1 MAYRTYINDHEW
13 LGNNEYSEIIFD
25 ELKRQ
30 GCPFDEEWDV
40 GFKEPFEVKDL
51 DGLVKAVERHL
62 MHLYN
67 TNPKQLSS
75 LSIFANVENGDNRGY
90 TENQLTLRLQE
101 FSNYGY
107 LFYSVNLLKYV
118 GEEGKDW
125 EFYWERDKESNE
137 LVCHYRLINDGKC
150 LFKAY

>member
-13 LGNNEYSEIIFD
+13 LGNNEYSKEIFE
-25 ELKRQ
+25 ELERQ
-30 GCPFDEEWDV
+30 GCKFDNEECWV
-40 GFKEPFEVKDL
+40 KEPFEVKDL

-67 TNPKQLSS
+67 TRPRQLDS
-75 LSIFANVENGDNRGY
+75 LGIFANVENGDNRGY
-90 TENQLTLRLQE
+90 TEDQLTLRLQE

-107 LFYSVNLLKYV
+107 LFYSVKLLEYG

-125 EFYWERDKESNE
+125 EFYWEIDKESNE
-137 LVCHYRLINDGKC
+137 LVCHYRLIN
-150 LFKAY
+150 LLVY